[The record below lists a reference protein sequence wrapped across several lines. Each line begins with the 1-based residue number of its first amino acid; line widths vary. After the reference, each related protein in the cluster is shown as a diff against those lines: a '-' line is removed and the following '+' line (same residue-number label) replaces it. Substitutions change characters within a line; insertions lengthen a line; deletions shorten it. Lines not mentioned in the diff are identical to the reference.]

1 MEQLKNII
9 NDVRFIS
16 NITKTKNK
24 SFTILLSVILSQ
36 LTAYTDIAIIAIFSA
51 LIADQFTN
59 ISIINLGIEFILN
72 NQVIIL
78 IIVIL
83 KFIFQYFQNMILK
96 NLELTINKNL
106 KEYILKEIF
115 DKRNYSVADSYFYI
129 NVLSTHISF
138 FYSSFTQ
145 FLNSSLQILA
155 YTSYL
160 IFSDVRTVT
169 TFGLGLL
176 LLFYPTKK
184 LVSKARKFMHE
195 SYETG
200 QESNREVQRVVDNLF
215 LIKIL
220 KKDNFE
226 LDKFSNTLQQYNFNS
241 LNNFKFGVLNSFL
254 PTFITLFVLTLLLGF
269 TRFVENVSLDF
280 IGVLLRLFQSL
291 GVVTGSVNK
300 IVNSH
305 VHMEKFHEMQKNKL
319 IQNYQNFELIK
330 NDEIGTKNLY
340 FKYFNSENY
349 IFEDLSFKLNRNTHT
364 ILTGPNGSGK
374 STLLGLLSGVFYSEK
389 GKVYTFSD
397 KFGYIGPT
405 PLIFQSTLYENLLY
419 GNNRNIDEK
428 QILDLM
434 KELNLFKESHNYN
447 LKKLIDNKSLSSGQM
462 QKIAFIRA
470 LLSKPD
476 ILLLDEAVSN
486 LDDSSKSTIFDLL
499 KVQKVTIINSTHD
512 PTSYKSV
519 DMEINIEIID
529 EKRTLKINS

>member
-169 TFGLGLL
+169 TFGLVC
-176 LLFYPTKK
+176 FY
-184 LVSKARKFMHE
+184 
-195 SYETG
+195 Y
-200 QESNREVQRVVDNLF
+200 
-215 LIKIL
+215 
-220 KKDNFE
+220 
-226 LDKFSNTLQQYNFNS
+226 FSQ
-241 LNNFKFGVLNSFL
+241 
-254 PTFITLFVLTLLLGF
+254 
-269 TRFVENVSLDF
+269 
-280 IGVLLRLFQSL
+280 
-291 GVVTGSVNK
+291 
-300 IVNSH
+300 
-305 VHMEKFHEMQKNKL
+305 QKN
-319 IQNYQNFELIK
+319 
-330 NDEIGTKNLY
+330 
-340 FKYFNSENY
+340 
-349 IFEDLSFKLNRNTHT
+349 
-364 ILTGPNGSGK
+364 
-374 STLLGLLSGVFYSEK
+374 
-389 GKVYTFSD
+389 
-397 KFGYIGPT
+397 
-405 PLIFQSTLYENLLY
+405 
-419 GNNRNIDEK
+419 
-428 QILDLM
+428 
-434 KELNLFKESHNYN
+434 
-447 LKKLIDNKSLSSGQM
+447 
-462 QKIAFIRA
+462 
-470 LLSKPD
+470 
-476 ILLLDEAVSN
+476 
-486 LDDSSKSTIFDLL
+486 
-499 KVQKVTIINSTHD
+499 
-512 PTSYKSV
+512 
-519 DMEINIEIID
+519 
-529 EKRTLKINS
+529 